1 MTTPPRP
8 RAYRS
13 PLRAEKAAETR
24 RAIIAAAAEV
34 FSEQG
39 YAGATMQ
46 QVAQRAGVSLES
58 VNKVGT
64 KPELLVKAFQQTYAG
79 EGGWRSIIDQPEL
92 LAIMSDEDTERAVGA
107 YAEFIGA
114 ANGRSGGIWAAVRAA
129 AMSEERVSAA
139 VAELIALKRSDFLLG
154 HGWYLGR
161 GMADEAAAP
170 EAFAAYLYVL
180 TSQET
185 YDQLVHD
192 WGYSPASYVAWLRA
206 AILAIGPTTS
216 ALPGPGHAS
225 STSLV

>member
-1 MTTPPRP
+1 MTTPPP
-8 RAYRS
+8 TRAYRS

-24 RAIIAAAAEV
+24 RAIVAAAAEV
-34 FSEQG
+34 FASSG

-46 QVAQRAGVSLES
+46 QVARQAGVSLES

-64 KPELLVKAFQQTYAG
+64 KAELLIKAFQQTYAG

-92 LAIMSDEDTERAVGA
+92 VEIMSQEDTEQAIGA

-114 ANGRSGGIWAAVRAA
+114 ANDRSAGIWAAVRAA
-129 AMSEERVSAA
+129 ARSEERVSAA
-139 VAELIALKRSDFLLG
+139 VAELIELKRSDFVLG
-154 HGWYLGR
+154 HAWYVAR
-161 GMADEAAAP
+161 GIADESVPP

-192 WGYSPASYVAWLRA
+192 WGYSPAAYVAWLRA
-206 AILAIGPTTS
+206 AILAIGASTR
-216 ALPGPGHAS
+216 ALPPPEA
-225 STSLV
+225 